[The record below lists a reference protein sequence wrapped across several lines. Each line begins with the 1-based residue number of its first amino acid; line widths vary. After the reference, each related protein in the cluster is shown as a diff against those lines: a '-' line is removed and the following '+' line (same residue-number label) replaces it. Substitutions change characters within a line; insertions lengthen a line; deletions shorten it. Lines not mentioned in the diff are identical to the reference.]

1 MKQKKKSK
9 YIPPIPEHSDEALE
23 EIDRGGLYFD
33 YANYEG
39 NHIVA
44 YKRWGRG
51 YMKCIVERE
60 TDG

>member
-1 MKQKKKSK
+1 MKNKEVQ
-9 YIPPIPEHSDEALE
+9 IPEHSAEALKE
-23 EIDRGGLYFD
+23 VENMGVLFYD

-51 YMKCIVERE
+51 YMKAIFKRVN
-60 TDG
+60 DG